1 MEKLP
6 VWCCRRSRVETKFLL
21 LLPIVSAVVAGAL
34 MGATYKKKK
43 IHCSKTEG
51 MRGVLKETGFLRFY
65 FSCLTYCHFHLR
77 LKSQGRWA
85 APPREFNFF
94 FCFLSLLLMGSMSSR
109 CCLKMQ
115 SMKVLLSRPLK
126 VTANLSRATLSRSV
140 KSKNQAHI
148 SWKSRC
154 ASPRASLCV
163 CVPAHLI
170 YKRSIEICMSPMMPA
185 LKIHSN
191 REYIDSYV
199 IELSLS
205 SLCHGKPRIA
215 LRTHVLSKA
224 RGAAPSVSVSLP
236 PPTPPLHTATL
247 GASPSLLA
255 C

>member
-1 MEKLP
+1 
-6 VWCCRRSRVETKFLL
+6 
-21 LLPIVSAVVAGAL
+21 
-34 MGATYKKKK
+34 
-43 IHCSKTEG
+43 
-51 MRGVLKETGFLRFY
+51 
-65 FSCLTYCHFHLR
+65 
-77 LKSQGRWA
+77 
-85 APPREFNFF
+85 
-94 FCFLSLLLMGSMSSR
+94 MSSR

-115 SMKVLLSRPLK
+115 SMKVLLPRPLK

-148 SWKSRC
+148 SWESCC

-205 SLCHGKPRIA
+205 FLCHGS
-215 LRTHVLSKA
+215 HGSLSGLMYYRKH
-224 RGAAPSVSVSLP
+224 AAPLPLSLSATHGSRPLSHSHARSV
-236 PPTPPLHTATL
+236 A
-247 GASPSLLA
+247 LLIGLLVKMLLMIFYPVLLKSCFKA
-255 C
+255 KS